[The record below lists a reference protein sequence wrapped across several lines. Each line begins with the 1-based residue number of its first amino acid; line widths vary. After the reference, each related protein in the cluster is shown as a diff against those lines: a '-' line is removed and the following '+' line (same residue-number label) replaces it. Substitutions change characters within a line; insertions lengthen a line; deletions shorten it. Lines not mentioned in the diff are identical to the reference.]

1 MNMSKFVCSVA
12 VNLTRNDL
20 ASVAQIVID
29 RIEDDFGCDAMV
41 VAGLSET
48 ELLNAL
54 IDSKEFQKLVGEKV
68 SEDGRVVCE
77 DPYGYFDA
85 FDFMDEI
92 VPLQVIYDQVE
103 DALDL
108 LNEADKEEVKCIPVP
123 AGYKLVKI

>member
-1 MNMSKFVCSVA
+1 MSKFVCSVA
-12 VNLTRNDL
+12 VNLTRHDL
-20 ASVAQIVID
+20 GSVAQIVID
-29 RIEDDFGCDAMV
+29 RIEDDFGCDAMT

-54 IDSKEFQKLVGEKV
+54 IDSKKFQTLVGEKV

-85 FDFMDEI
+85 FDFIDFMPE
-92 VPLQVIYDQVE
+92 VQVIYDQVE

-108 LNEADKEEVKCIPVP
+108 LNEAEKEEAITCIKVP
-123 AGYKLVKI
+123 TGYKLVKM